1 MQLALERDVVN
12 SDPTAPTVA
21 NRNITTNVLV
31 ESGSTLVMGGFYNNE
46 QIDSEGGIPYLR
58 KIPIIGWL
66 FGSKSRTETRA
77 ELMFFI
83 TPQIINPKK
92 AGIVG
97 ST

>member
-1 MQLALERDVVN
+1 
-12 SDPTAPTVA
+12 
-21 NRNITTNVLV
+21 
-31 ESGSTLVMGGFYNNE
+31 MGGFYNNE
-46 QIDSEGGIPYLR
+46 QTDSEGGIPYLR

-66 FGSKSRTETRA
+66 FGSKSKTENRS